1 VYYTLSASSSFDK
14 HYPTSY
20 QSRGNGACGSPG
32 QRAGLSF
39 SFMAEDLGEIPF
51 NELVEIPFAVSSMGI
66 CDSYTDISVSIIAS
80 CEMPSPNSQVFQYG
94 VFTDD
99 DGVQSVSYNLDDR
112 LYASN
117 SSATFNVE
125 WASRR
130 RLQSEDSGD
139 IATAIM
145 DLKTQNMDLSDELHS
160 NMMLLHSNM
169 MLLAAAFAVTVVVMV
184 VGGFGMLHV
193 LLKKSRME
201 EASHTTV

>member
-1 VYYTLSASSSFDK
+1 MYYTLSASSSFDK
-14 HYPTSY
+14 HFATSY

-51 NELVEIPFAVSSMGI
+51 NELVEVPFAVTSMGI
-66 CDSYTDISVSIIAS
+66 CDSYNEISVSIIAS

-94 VFTDD
+94 VKTNDE
-99 DGVQSVSYNLDDR
+99 GVQSVSYSLDDR

-130 RLQSEDSGD
+130 RLQNEDSTG
-139 IATAIM
+139 IAAAIM
-145 DLKTQNMDLSDELHS
+145 ELQAQNMELSDELRS
-160 NMMLLHSNM
+160 NMM
-169 MLLAAAFAVTVVVMV
+169 FFTAVLSATAIVVV
-184 VGGFGMLHV
+184 VGGFGMLYA
-193 LLKKSRME
+193 LLKKSKMKE
-201 EASHTTV
+201 SSQAIV

>member
-66 CDSYTDISVSIIAS
+66 CDSYNEISVSIIAS

-99 DGVQSVSYNLDDR
+99 DGIQSVSYNLEDR

-130 RLQSEDSGD
+130 RLQSDESGD
-139 IATAIM
+139 VATAIM
-145 DLKTQNMDLSDELHS
+145 DLSHEL
-160 NMMLLHSNM
+160 NNKM
-169 MLLAAAFAVTVVVMV
+169 MLLAAAFAATVVVMV
-184 VGGFGMLHV
+184 VGGFGMVYV
-193 LLKKSRME
+193 LLKKLKMQ
-201 EASHTTV
+201 EASYTAV

>member
-14 HYPTSY
+14 HYATSY

-39 SFMAEDLGEIPF
+39 SFMSEDLGEIPY
-51 NELVEIPFAVSSMGI
+51 NELVEIPFAVTSMGI
-66 CDSYTDISVSIIAS
+66 CDSYNEIGVSIIAS

-94 VFTDD
+94 VFTND
-99 DGVQSVSYNLDDR
+99 DGIQSVSYNLEDR

-130 RLQSEDSGD
+130 RLQSEDGGD
-139 IATAIM
+139 IAGAII
-145 DLKTQNMDLSDELHS
+145 DELS
-160 NMMLLHSNM
+160 SKAI
-169 MLLAAAFAVTVVVMV
+169 LLAAAFAVTVIVILV
-184 VGGFGMLHV
+184 VGFCMMYV
-193 LLKKSRME
+193 LLKKSKTE
-201 EASHTTV
+201 EVLNATF

>member
-14 HYPTSY
+14 HYSTSY

-66 CDSYTDISVSIIAS
+66 CDSYNEISVSIIAS

-99 DGVQSVSYNLDDR
+99 DGIQSVSYNLDDR

-130 RLQSEDSGD
+130 RRLSADGVDSP
-139 IATAIM
+139 AA
-145 DLKTQNMDLSDELHS
+145 LLDLSDE
-160 NMMLLHSNM
+160 MYTYAKWF
-169 MLLAAAFAVTVVVMV
+169 AAAFVIMSVA
-184 VGGFGMLHV
+184 MLV
-193 LLKKSRME
+193 SCCGVLYILLKKPALFDVKSP
-201 EASHTTV
+201 SIV

>member
-14 HYPTSY
+14 HYATSY

-39 SFMAEDLGEIPF
+39 SFMSEDLGEIPF

-94 VFTDD
+94 VFTND
-99 DGVQSVSYNLDDR
+99 DGIQSVSYNLDDR

-139 IATAIM
+139 IAAAIM
-145 DLKTQNMDLSDELHS
+145 DLKTQNMELSDE
-160 NMMLLHSNM
+160 LHSNM
-169 MLLAAAFAVTVVVMV
+169 MLLAAAFAVTVIVMV
-184 VGGFGMLHV
+184 VGVFGILYF
-193 LLKKSRME
+193 LLKKSKME
-201 EASHTTV
+201 ESSHTTV